1 MATTRSRLLLL
12 PSLYRATRIAMRP
25 GGPGLGERIAAVP
38 RLLRET
44 RAGRYAGP
52 TAMRL
57 ALIAAALAYVVSP
70 VDLVPEGALLLL
82 GLADD
87 AVVLGWLAAVLV
99 TETESF
105 LTWEEQQLVPVAV
118 TVPGAYPHSH

>member
-1 MATTRSRLLLL
+1 MATARSRALLLTG
-12 PSLYRATRIAMRP
+12 LYRATRIAMRP
-25 GGPGLGERIAAVP
+25 GGPTLGERLAALP

-57 ALIAAALAYVVSP
+57 ALVVAGLAYVVSP
-70 VDLVPEGALLLL
+70 VDLVPEGALLMF
-82 GLADD
+82 GIADD

-105 LTWEEQQLVPVAV
+105 LTWERSELAPVV
-118 TVPGAYPHSH
+118 VEYPHST

>member
-1 MATTRSRLLLL
+1 MATARSRALLLT
-12 PSLYRATRIAMRP
+12 SLYHATRTAMRP
-25 GGPGLGERIAAVP
+25 GGPTLGERLAAIP

-57 ALIAAALAYVVSP
+57 GLIAAAIAYVVSP
-70 VDLVPEGALLLL
+70 VDFMPEGALLML

-99 TETESF
+99 SETESF
-105 LTWEEQQLVPVAV
+105 LAWEDGQLARVVVPVE
-118 TVPGAYPHSH
+118 YPHSR